1 MVAGGSCPRW
11 VEMAPSAL
19 AVCGPNM
26 VVRDRSQNAGTNME
40 HLWGR
45 VVDVCTAN
53 IRSNDTYIVCAFMY
67 VC

>member
-1 MVAGGSCPRW
+1 
-11 VEMAPSAL
+11 MAPSAL

-53 IRSNDTYIVCAFMY
+53 IRSNDTYIVRAFMY